1 MMEGLKE
8 ALQYV
13 VGLGNDSQKTE
24 VLEIHG
30 KTYANRQLI
39 RYGSPE
45 RAEPVRTSSL
55 VSMVEYI
62 ARCNHEF
69 PADLKMLIHVV
80 DPKTVRLIS
89 GLDKERKRECLFE
102 CRAETSEF
110 DFGYWYDQE
119 RFLIELQANFQP
131 NPDLNLLLKFSGNV
145 EKQNTQSYSDDGTTQ
160 VATARIGVASKSD
173 VVVPNPVTLIP
184 YRTFQEVD
192 QPASQFVFRLGN
204 KEEPTFALFEAENNI
219 WKNDAVSNIKLFFE
233 ESLAPLPEEI
243 LDRIMIIG

>member
-62 ARCNHEF
+62 ARCSHEF
-69 PADLKMLIHVV
+69 PAELNMLIHVV

-110 DFGYWYDQE
+110 SFEYWYDQE

-131 NPDLNLLLKFSGNV
+131 NPDLNLLLQFSGNV
-145 EKQNTQSYSDDGTTQ
+145 EKRNNQSYSDDGITQ
-160 VATARIGVASKSD
+160 VATAQIGVASKSD
-173 VVVPNPVTLIP
+173 VIVPNPVTLIP

-219 WKNDAVSNIKLFFE
+219 WKNEAVSSIKLFFE

-243 LDRIMIIG
+243 RDRIMIIG

>member
-24 VLEIHG
+24 VLDIYG

-39 RYGSPE
+39 RYDSPE

-62 ARCNHEF
+62 ARCSHEF

-110 DFGYWYDQE
+110 SFEYWYDQE

-219 WKNDAVSNIKLFFE
+219 WKNDAVSNIKLFFK
-233 ESLAPLPEEI
+233 ESLDPLPEEI